1 MGRLKGLA
9 SGVIMVLLVVIIEF
23 LGYLIDTICSD
34 STPEIIALVTFATLL
49 VSSFFLKATRIAVLT
64 VLMASAVYGL
74 VAYMSKLGFYYH
86 DYPESLLTFA
96 PTIVSRSILYA
107 LSVLIGHVIVEI
119 RAKRRVRSSNSLQ

>member
-23 LGYLIDTICSD
+23 LGYQIDTICSD

-49 VSSFFLKATRIAVLT
+49 AASFFLKANLIAVLT

-74 VAYMSKLGFYYH
+74 VAYLIKLDYFYH

-107 LSVLIGHVIVEI
+107 LSVLIGHLVVGMRVE
-119 RAKRRVRSSNSLQ
+119 RRLRSRISKQ